1 MGQNETASP
10 MRNFNTTLFK
20 AVTRVC
26 QRAPFCSLKDIQ
38 AIPRDGGFG
47 LLCALSAREVQRG
60 KEVGR
65 KEHIYPVTAGTELR
79 RPQLRVE
86 ARS

>member
-1 MGQNETASP
+1 MSESSILQSE
-10 MRNFNTTLFK
+10 
-20 AVTRVC
+20 
-26 QRAPFCSLKDIQ
+26 DIQ